1 MTITWAKSEGEHNVE
16 HVKEKVW
23 TSCEG
28 ITNTAPD
35 SSGIFKW
42 EAPKAPKDH
51 YFVCGVGG
59 HCKMGQKVKI
69 TVAEQ
74 CEEATEGD
82 KPVKGKKV
90 SKKERRHRRSR
101 SMKKR
106 RKHKRTYRK
115 QRT

>member
-1 MTITWAKSEGEHNVE
+1 
-16 HVKEKVW
+16 
-23 TSCEG
+23 
-28 ITNTAPD
+28 
-35 SSGIFKW
+35 
-42 EAPKAPKDH
+42 
-51 YFVCGVGG
+51 
-59 HCKMGQKVKI
+59 MGQKVKI

-74 CEEATEGD
+74 CEEAIEGD
-82 KPVKGKKV
+82 KPVKWKKV